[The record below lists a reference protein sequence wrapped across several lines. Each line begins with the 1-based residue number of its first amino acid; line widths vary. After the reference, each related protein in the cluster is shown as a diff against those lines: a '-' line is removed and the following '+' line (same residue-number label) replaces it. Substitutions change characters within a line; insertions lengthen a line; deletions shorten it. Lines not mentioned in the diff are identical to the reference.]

1 MGNKPEE
8 KLAFEICC
16 KYLNLNKADFFNI
29 ETTEEPDIQTIDDSI
44 GIEVT
49 QVIQPVEG
57 ELKSFFNKI
66 RGLSEK
72 EVILKAQKNKKLK
85 KYIESKHVIPNDI
98 ANGVI
103 YPIGDN
109 LNTITSAICKKL
121 KKILI
126 YRKFIK
132 NILFLIIEFQFI
144 DKNFIEN
151 SIIDEIRK
159 EENNIVSKFDNYILY
174 DKWNKML
181 YIIDENN
188 DVREIKVDLSLL

>member
-1 MGNKPEE
+1 MRRKPEE

-16 KYLNLNKADFFNI
+16 KYLNLNKTNFLDI
-29 ETTEEPDIQTIDDSI
+29 DSTEEPDIQTIDNSI

-72 EVILKAQKNKKLK
+72 EVISKASKNKKLK
-85 KYIESKHVIPNDI
+85 KYIESEHIIPSNI

-103 YPIGDN
+103 FPVNDN
-109 LNTITSAICKKL
+109 KTTVISAIRKKL
-121 KKILI
+121 EKKKN
-126 YRKFIK
+126 YRKLDK

-144 DKNFIEN
+144 DKNYIEKFII
-151 SIIDEIRK
+151 SEIKK
-159 EENNIVSKFDNYILY
+159 EESSTSSKFENYILY
-174 DKWNKML
+174 DKWNKIL
-181 YIIDENN
+181 YTIDENDN
-188 DVREIKVDLSLL
+188 VREIKVE